1 MGLLQ
6 VDGPQE
12 LHIHMREKIQSFGR
26 TLSAMVM
33 PNIGAFIAWGLI
45 TAIFINGGWWPNE
58 NIAKMVSPML
68 KYLLPTLIAFTAGK
82 NVGGYR
88 GGVAGAVAAMGVII
102 GTDTPMFL
110 GAMIMGPI
118 AGWCVKKFD
127 KLVEGKIGAGFEM
140 LVDNFSLGIIAM
152 LLAIAGYLAIGH
164 AVAWLTDL
172 LSRGVNWML
181 AHKLNPLLAVL
192 VDPAKVLFLNNAV
205 NHGIMTPLGIQQA
218 AEMGQSMLFLV
229 DPNPGPGLGIL
240 LACWAFGK
248 GTTKQSAPGAVVIQ
262 LFGGI
267 HEIYFPYV
275 LARPMLL
282 FPVMIGNICAL
293 SFFTL
298 ANFGLVAPASPGSLI
313 SIILMSPRGKTL
325 LGILGVAIGT
335 AVSFLLAW
343 PLVKSRPDFQG
354 EAENDDKP
362 SKGSVSAIN
371 LEGLGNISK
380 IYFACDAGM
389 GSSALGATRF
399 KARLM
404 KAGLQDIKCTNCAV
418 GDIPADASLVVCQT
432 SLSDRARQSGKE
444 VIAIENFLKDPA
456 LDALLQRLKV
466 DSGSVGKAP
475 EADSADAGGVGQL
488 PPAGISGATPPPARG
503 RGPRSERG
511 PEEALPAEPE
521 SAPEEILTAN
531 NILVSLPSESK
542 EDAIRRAGE
551 MLANGGYV
559 DAEYVDAM
567 LEREKITTTYM
578 GMGLAIPH
586 GTDSAKQSVKRS
598 GIVVLQYPQGVSFVE
613 DDEPAR
619 LVIGIA
625 GVGDEHLEILA
636 KVAGALEDPDVLE
649 SLCTTQDREEIYK
662 TLK

>member
-1 MGLLQ
+1 MKEQ
-6 VDGPQE
+6 
-12 LHIHMREKIQSFGR
+12 IQKFGR
-26 TLSAMVM
+26 SLSAMVM

-45 TAIFINGGWWPNE
+45 TAIFIPGGWWPDE

-152 LLAIAGYLAIGH
+152 LLAIAGYMVIGH
-164 AVAWLTDL
+164 AVAWITNL
-172 LSRGVNWML
+172 LSNGVNWML
-181 AHKLNPLLAVL
+181 AHKMNPLLAVL

-248 GTTKQSAPGAVVIQ
+248 GNTKQSAPGAVVIQ
-262 LFGGI
+262 LLGGI

-275 LARPMLL
+275 LARPILL
-282 FPVMIGNICAL
+282 LAVMIGNICAL

-298 ANFGLVAPASPGSLI
+298 VDFGLVAPASPGSLI
-313 SIILMSPRGKTL
+313 SIILMSPKGKTL
-325 LGILGVAIGT
+325 LGILGVLIGT
-335 AVSFLLAW
+335 VVSFLLAW
-343 PLVKSRPDFQG
+343 PMVKSRPDFQG
-354 EAENDDKP
+354 ESEGAEP
-362 SKGSVSAIN
+362 VPGM
-371 LEGLGNISK
+371 EGVSK
-380 IYFACDAGM
+380 IVFACDAGM

-404 KAGLQDIKCTNCAV
+404 QAGLGSIKCTNCAV
-418 GDIPADASLVVCQT
+418 GDIPADASLVVCQKE
-432 SLSDRARQSGKE
+432 LEERALRSGKR
-444 VIAIENFLKDPA
+444 VIAITNFLSDPA
-456 LDALLQRLKV
+456 LDALLSSLQAGGGSGIA
-466 DSGSVGKAP
+466 SGSINPSISASGGNSAAVP
-475 EADSADAGGVGQL
+475 ELLLKQN
-488 PPAGISGATPPPARG
+488 
-503 RGPRSERG
+503 
-511 PEEALPAEPE
+511 
-521 SAPEEILTAN
+521 ILT
-531 NILVSLPSESK
+531 SLPSESK
-542 EDAIRRAGE
+542 EAAIRRAGAL
-551 MLANGGYV
+551 LAESGYV
-559 DAEYVDAM
+559 DASYADAM
-567 LEREKITTTYM
+567 LEREKTASTYM

-586 GTDSAKQSVKRS
+586 GTAEAKKSVKHS
-598 GIVVLQYPQGVSFVE
+598 GIVVLQYPDGVDFDGE
-613 DDEPAR
+613 KAR
-619 LVIGIA
+619 LLVGIA
-625 GVGDEHLEILA
+625 GAGGEHIGILA
-636 KVAGALEDPDVLE
+636 KVAEALDDENLLEKLSTTKDP
-649 SLCTTQDREEIYK
+649 QEIFNI
-662 TLK
+662 LK

>member
-1 MGLLQ
+1 
-6 VDGPQE
+6 
-12 LHIHMREKIQSFGR
+12 MREKIQSFGR

-45 TAIFINGGWWPNE
+45 TAIFIDGGWWPDE

-82 NVGGYR
+82 NVGGER

-127 KLVEGKIGAGFEM
+127 KIVEGKVGAGFEM

-152 LLAIAGYLAIGH
+152 LLSIAGYLVIGQ
-164 AVAWLTDL
+164 AVASLTDL
-172 LSRGVNWML
+172 LSGGVNWL
-181 AHKLNPLLAVL
+181 LSHKLNPLLAVL

-240 LACWAFGK
+240 LACWVFGK
-248 GTTKQSAPGAVVIQ
+248 GTTKQSAPGAAVIQ

-293 SFFTL
+293 SFYTL
-298 ANFGLVAPASPGSLI
+298 VNFGLVAPASPGSLI

-325 LGILGVAIGT
+325 LGILGVVIGT

-354 EAENDDKP
+354 EAENDDDS
-362 SKGSVSAIN
+362 SKGSVTPVN
-371 LEGLGNISK
+371 LEGFQRISK

-418 GDIPADASLVVCQT
+418 GEIPSDASLVICQ
-432 SLSDRARQSGKE
+432 SALADRARLSGKN
-444 VIAIENFLKDPA
+444 VIAIDNFLKDPA
-456 LDALLQRLKV
+456 LDSLIDRLKL
-466 DSGSVGKAP
+466 DSHSSGAAAP
-475 EADSADAGGVGQL
+475 SFNSPDAAGDEPLAFPETDSPTEDPAAGDAGVLLMSNIAVGL
-488 PPAGISGATPPPARG
+488 S
-503 RGPRSERG
+503 SETK
-511 PEEALPAEPE
+511 EE
-521 SAPEEILTAN
+521 
-531 NILVSLPSESK
+531 
-542 EDAIRRAGE
+542 AIRRAGE
-551 MLANGGYV
+551 MLLKGGYV
-559 DAEYVDAM
+559 EEGYIGAM

-578 GMGLAIPH
+578 GMGIAIPH
-586 GTDSAKQSVKRS
+586 GTDSAKKSVKRS
-598 GIVVLQYPQGVSFVE
+598 GIVVLQYPSGVNFVE
-613 DDEPAR
+613 GDEPAR

-636 KVAGALEDPDVLE
+636 KVAGSLEDPEVLE
-649 SLCTTQDREEIYK
+649 KLCTTSEKEEIYK
-662 TLK
+662 SLK

>member
-1 MGLLQ
+1 MKAQ
-6 VDGPQE
+6 
-12 LHIHMREKIQSFGR
+12 IQKFGR
-26 TLSAMVM
+26 ALSAMVM

-45 TAIFINGGWWPNE
+45 TAIFISGGWWPNE
-58 NIAKMVSPML
+58 NIARLVSPML

-110 GAMIMGPI
+110 GAMIMGPL

-127 KLVEGKIGAGFEM
+127 RLIEGKVGAGFEM

-152 LLAIAGYLAIGH
+152 ILCITGYLLIGH
-164 AVAWLTDL
+164 AVAWLTGV
-172 LSRGVNWML
+172 LSSGVDWML

-218 AEMGQSMLFLV
+218 AEMGHSMLFLI

-275 LARPMLL
+275 LARPVLLLAVML
-282 FPVMIGNICAL
+282 GNICSL
-293 SFFTL
+293 LFFTL
-298 ANFGLVAPASPGSLI
+298 TDFGLVAPASPGSII
-313 SIILMSPRGKTL
+313 SIILMSPKGKVLTGL
-325 LGILGVAIGT
+325 LGVAIST

-343 PLVKSRPDFQG
+343 PMVKGRPDFQG
-354 EAENDDKP
+354 ESEEEL
-362 SKGSVSAIN
+362 SA
-371 LEGLGNISK
+371 GPHASGK
-380 IYFACDAGM
+380 IRKIVFACDAGM

-404 KAGLQDIKCTNCAV
+404 EAGHPEISCTHSAV
-418 GDIPADASLVVCQT
+418 GEIPSDASVVVCQHA
-432 SLSDRARQSGKE
+432 LAERARMQAPGIE
-444 VIAIENFLKDPA
+444 VIGIDNFLSDPA
-456 LDALLQRLKV
+456 LDALI
-466 DSGSVGKAP
+466 
-475 EADSADAGGVGQL
+475 GVIKSSDGVPAVL
-488 PPAGISGATPPPARG
+488 EMAGIATGLSP
-503 RGPRSERG
+503 
-511 PEEALPAEPE
+511 
-521 SAPEEILTAN
+521 
-531 NILVSLPSESK
+531 ESK
-542 EDAIRRAGE
+542 EAAIRRAGE
-551 MLANGGYV
+551 MLVKGGYV
-559 DAEYVDAM
+559 DTGYADAM
-567 LEREKITTTYM
+567 LERENTATTYM

-586 GTDSAKQSVKRS
+586 GTSEAKKDVIHS
-598 GIVVLQYPQGVSFVE
+598 GIVVLQYPEGVDFGS
-613 DDEPAR
+613 DDGKAH

-625 GVGDEHLEILA
+625 GVGDDHLEILA
-636 KVAGALEDPDVLE
+636 HVSEALEDEDVLQ
-649 SLCTTQDREEIYK
+649 SLFTADADTIYK
-662 TLK
+662 TLKP

>member
-1 MGLLQ
+1 MKEQ
-6 VDGPQE
+6 
-12 LHIHMREKIQSFGR
+12 IQKFGR
-26 TLSAMVM
+26 SLSAMVM

-45 TAIFINGGWWPNE
+45 TAIFIPGGWWPDE

-152 LLAIAGYLAIGH
+152 LLAIAGYMVIGH
-164 AVAWLTDL
+164 AVAWITNL
-172 LSRGVNWML
+172 LSNGVNWML
-181 AHKLNPLLAVL
+181 AHKMNPLLAVL

-248 GTTKQSAPGAVVIQ
+248 GNTKQSAPGAVVIQ
-262 LFGGI
+262 LLGGI

-275 LARPMLL
+275 LARPILL
-282 FPVMIGNICAL
+282 LAVMIGNICAL

-298 ANFGLVAPASPGSLI
+298 VDFGLVAPASPGSLI
-313 SIILMSPRGKTL
+313 SIILMSPKGKTL
-325 LGILGVAIGT
+325 LGILGVLIGT
-335 AVSFLLAW
+335 VVSFLLAW
-343 PLVKSRPDFQG
+343 PMVKSRPDFQG
-354 EAENDDKP
+354 ESEGAEP
-362 SKGSVSAIN
+362 VPGM
-371 LEGLGNISK
+371 EGVSK
-380 IYFACDAGM
+380 IVFACDAGM

-404 KAGLQDIKCTNCAV
+404 QAGLGSIKCTNCAV
-418 GDIPADASLVVCQT
+418 GDIPADASLVVCQKE
-432 SLSDRARQSGKE
+432 LEERALRSGKR
-444 VIAIENFLKDPA
+444 VIAITNFLSDPA
-456 LDALLQRLKV
+456 LDALLSSLQASGGSGIA
-466 DSGSVGKAP
+466 SGSINPSISASGGNTAAVP
-475 EADSADAGGVGQL
+475 ELLLKQN
-488 PPAGISGATPPPARG
+488 
-503 RGPRSERG
+503 
-511 PEEALPAEPE
+511 
-521 SAPEEILTAN
+521 ILT
-531 NILVSLPSESK
+531 SLPSESK
-542 EDAIRRAGE
+542 EAAIRRAGAL
-551 MLANGGYV
+551 LAESGYV
-559 DAEYVDAM
+559 DASYADAM
-567 LEREKITTTYM
+567 LEREKTASTYM

-586 GTDSAKQSVKRS
+586 GTAEAKKSVKHS
-598 GIVVLQYPQGVSFVE
+598 GIVVLQYPDGVDFDGE
-613 DDEPAR
+613 KAR
-619 LVIGIA
+619 LLVGIA
-625 GVGDEHLEILA
+625 GAGGEHIGILA
-636 KVAGALEDPDVLE
+636 KVAEALDDENLLEKLSTTKDP
-649 SLCTTQDREEIYK
+649 QEIFNI
-662 TLK
+662 LK